1 MQSARFLTSKL
12 AKFNRQNH
20 VEAIN
25 TIVGEGSVVEGHF
38 EVTDSIRIDGTFRG
52 KITSSGSL
60 IISAQGEVDA
70 DLIQVKDAVVDG
82 CVKGPLNASHSVR
95 LGSSAEVDGDITTQV
110 LIVEKGAVLHGTCAV
125 GPNAVDIET
134 QEDVEIEEDT
144 ETEEQEDADI
154 ETQEDMK
161 TQKEVEQVAD

>member
-1 MQSARFLTSKL
+1 MQSARFLTSKI
-12 AKFNRQNH
+12 AKFNKQNH

-60 IISAQGEVDA
+60 VVGTQGEVEA

-82 CVKGPLNASHSVR
+82 RVKGPLDASRSVR
-95 LGSSAEVDGDITTQV
+95 LGSSAEVNGDITTQV
-110 LIVEKGAVLHGTCAV
+110 LVVEEGAVLHGTCAV
-125 GPNAVDIET
+125 APNTVDIEK
-134 QEDVEIEEDT
+134 
-144 ETEEQEDADI
+144 
-154 ETQEDMK
+154 QEDMDIAK
-161 TQKEVEQVAD
+161 QDNVKQVAD

>member
-1 MQSARFLTSKL
+1 MQSARFLTSKI
-12 AKFNRQNH
+12 AKFNKQNH

-60 IISAQGEVDA
+60 VVGTHGEVDA

-82 CVKGPLNASHSVR
+82 CVKGPLDASRSVR
-95 LGSSAEVDGDITTQV
+95 LGSSAEVNSDITTQV
-110 LIVEKGAVLHGTCAV
+110 LVVEEGAVRRDMCCS
-125 GPNAVDIET
+125 T
-134 QEDVEIEEDT
+134 QLQIKAGGYRT
-144 ETEEQEDADI
+144 
-154 ETQEDMK
+154 
-161 TQKEVEQVAD
+161 

>member
-1 MQSARFLTSKL
+1 MQSARFLTSKI
-12 AKFNRQNH
+12 AKFNKQNH

-60 IISAQGEVDA
+60 VVGTHGEVDA

-82 CVKGPLNASHSVR
+82 CVKGPLDASRSVR
-95 LGSSAEVDGDITTQV
+95 LGSSAEVNGDITTQV
-110 LIVEKGAVLHGTCAV
+110 LVVEEGAVLQGTCAV
-125 GPNAVDIET
+125 APNTVDIEK
-134 QEDVEIEEDT
+134 
-144 ETEEQEDADI
+144 
-154 ETQEDMK
+154 QEDMDIAK
-161 TQKEVEQVAD
+161 QDNVKQVAD

>member
-12 AKFNRQNH
+12 AKFNKQNH

-38 EVTDSIRIDGTFRG
+38 EIADSIRIDGTFRG

-60 IISAQGEVDA
+60 IVSAQGEVDA

-82 CVKGPLNASHSVR
+82 CVKGPMDASHSVR
-95 LGSSAEVDGDITTQV
+95 LGSSAAVDGDITTQA

-125 GPNAVDIET
+125 GPNAVDIEK
-134 QEDVEIEEDT
+134 QEEV
-144 ETEEQEDADI
+144 DI
-154 ETQEDMK
+154 EKQEEVDIEK
-161 TQKEVEQVAD
+161 QEEVEQVAD